1 MDGAPHRCAGEPLM
15 TISRNARLLLASL
28 LGVGLAFIYVPLTVV
43 IINSFNSSRT
53 FSWPPSDFTT
63 KWWAKAIENTGVR
76 EALRWSLLAGL
87 SATLIALL
95 LGTALA
101 FAVSRYDFFGKEVIS
116 LLVVLPISLPGIV
129 TGIALN
135 SAFTKQ
141 LGMSTGLLTVVIG
154 HATFCIVVVYNNAVA
169 RLRRMGTSLQE
180 ASMDL
185 GANGF
190 TTFRLITLP
199 NMASALLAGALL
211 AFGLSFDEIVVTTF
225 TAGPGIQTLP
235 IWIYNNLFRPN
246 QAPIVN
252 VVAATLV
259 VLSIIPI
266 YLSQRLSS
274 DSSSGGR
281 F

>member
-1 MDGAPHRCAGEPLM
+1 MNL
-15 TISRNARLLLASL
+15 SRTARLVLASL
-28 LGVGLAFIYVPLTVV
+28 MGIGLAFIYVPLAVV
-43 IINSFNSSRT
+43 VINSFNASKT
-53 FSWPPSDFTT
+53 FSWPPQEFTT
-63 KWWAKAIENTGVR
+63 EWWVKAIDNPGVR
-76 EALRWSLLAGL
+76 DALRWSIIAGALA
-87 SATLIALL
+87 TTIALI
-95 LGTALA
+95 LGTSLA
-101 FAVSRYDFFGKEVIS
+101 FAVSRYQFFGREVIS

-129 TGIALN
+129 TGLALN
-135 SAFTKQ
+135 SAFTRQ
-141 LGMSTGLLTVVIG
+141 LGISTGLLTVVIG
-154 HATFCIVVVYNNAVA
+154 HATFCIVIVYNNALA
-169 RLRRMGTSLQE
+169 RLRRLGTSLQE

-185 GANGF
+185 GADGI

-199 NMASALLAGALL
+199 NLASALFAGGLL

-259 VLSIIPI
+259 VISIIPI
-266 YLSQRLSS
+266 YLSQRLSQETT
-274 DSSSGGR
+274 SGGR

>member
-1 MDGAPHRCAGEPLM
+1 MVL
-15 TISRNARLLLASL
+15 SRPARLLLASL
-28 LGVGLAFIYVPLTVV
+28 LGIGLAFIYVPLSVV
-43 IINSFNSSRT
+43 VINSFNASRT
-53 FSWPPSDFTT
+53 FSWPPQNFTT
-63 KWWAKAIENTGVR
+63 QWWSKAIDNPGVR
-76 EALRWSLLAGL
+76 EALKWSFFAGALA
-87 SATLIALL
+87 TTIALI
-95 LGTALA
+95 LGTCLA
-101 FAVSRYDFFGKEVIS
+101 FAVSRYQFFGREVIS

-129 TGIALN
+129 TGLALN
-135 SAFTKQ
+135 SAFTRQ
-141 LGMSTGLLTVVIG
+141 LGISTGLLTVVVG
-154 HATFCIVVVYNNAVA
+154 HATFCIVIVYNNALA

-199 NMASALLAGALL
+199 NLASALFAGGLL

-266 YLSQRLSS
+266 YLSQRLSQES
-274 DSSSGGR
+274 TSGGR

>member
-1 MDGAPHRCAGEPLM
+1 MNLTKR
-15 TISRNARLLLASL
+15 SRLILASF
-28 LGVGLAFIYVPLTVV
+28 LGAGLSFIYIPLIVV
-43 IINSFNSSRT
+43 VINSFNASKT
-53 FSWPPSDFTT
+53 FSWPPDKFTT
-63 KWWAKAIENTGVR
+63 VWWSKAIDNPGVR
-76 EALRWSLLAGL
+76 EALKWSLLAGAL
-87 SATLIALL
+87 ATTIALI
-95 LGTALA
+95 LGTSLA
-101 FAVSRYDFFGKEVIS
+101 FAVSRYNFFGREVIS

-129 TGIALN
+129 TGLALN
-135 SAFTKQ
+135 SAFTRQ
-141 LGMSTGLLTVVIG
+141 LGISTGLLTVVIG
-154 HATFCIVVVYNNAVA
+154 HATFCIVIVYNNALA

-185 GANGF
+185 GASGF

-199 NMASALLAGALL
+199 NLASALFAGGLL

-259 VLSIIPI
+259 VISIIPI
-266 YLSQRLSS
+266 YLSQRLSQES
-274 DSSSGGR
+274 TTGGR

>member
-1 MDGAPHRCAGEPLM
+1 MSLM
-15 TISRNARLLLASL
+15 GI
-28 LGVGLAFIYVPLTVV
+28 GLAFIYVPLSVV
-43 IINSFNSSRT
+43 VINSFNSSRT
-53 FSWPPSDFTT
+53 FSWPPSSFTT
-63 KWWAKAIENTGVR
+63 EWWSKAISNTGVR
-76 EALRWSLLAGL
+76 KALSWSLAAGF
-87 SATLIALL
+87 SATFIALL
-95 LGTALA
+95 LGTSLA
-101 FAVSRYDFFGKEVIS
+101 FAVSRYNFFGKDIIS
-116 LLVVLPISLPGIV
+116 LLVVLPISLPGVV
-129 TGIALN
+129 TGIALSN
-135 SAFTKQ
+135 AFNQ
-141 LGMSTGLLTVVIG
+141 QIGLSTGLLTIVIG
-154 HATFCIVVVYNNAVA
+154 HATFCIVVVYNNALA

-185 GANGF
+185 GANGI

-199 NMASALLAGALL
+199 NLASALFAGGLL

-259 VLSIIPI
+259 VVSVIPI
-266 YLSQRLSS
+266 YLSQRLSH
-274 DSSSGGR
+274 DSTSGGR

>member
-1 MDGAPHRCAGEPLM
+1 MGSPPNRSADELM
-15 TISRNARLLLASL
+15 TISRFTRYALISL
-28 LGVGLAFIYVPLTVV
+28 MGVGLAFIYIPLTVV
-43 IINSFNSSRT
+43 VINSFNVSRT
-53 FSWPPSDFTT
+53 FSWPPKDLTT
-63 KWWAKAIENTGVR
+63 QWWSKAIENTGVR
-76 EALRWSLLAGL
+76 EALKWSFTAGIAAAGL
-87 SATLIALL
+87 ALV
-95 LGTALA
+95 LGTCIA
-101 FAVSRYDFFGKEVIS
+101 FAVSKYSFFGRETIS

-135 SAFTKQ
+135 NAFTQ
-141 LGMSTGLLTVVIG
+141 DLGISTGMFTIIVG
-154 HATFCIVVVYNNAVA
+154 HTTFCIVVVYNNVIA
-169 RLRRMGTSLQE
+169 RLKRIGGSLQE

-185 GANGF
+185 GANGI

-199 NMASALLAGALL
+199 NIAGSLFAGVIL

-252 VVAATLV
+252 VVAATLI
-259 VLSIIPI
+259 LFSLLPI
-266 YLSQRLSS
+266 YLSQKLSGES
-274 DSSSGGR
+274 NTGGR

>member
-1 MDGAPHRCAGEPLM
+1 M
-15 TISRNARLLLASL
+15 TISRSGRLALSAL
-28 LGVGLAFIYVPLTVV
+28 LGVGLAFIYVPLMVV
-43 IINSFNSSRT
+43 IINSFNASRT
-53 FSWPPSDFTT
+53 FSWPPSELTT

-76 EALRWSLLAGL
+76 EALEWSIIAGL

-101 FAVSRYDFFGKEVIS
+101 FAVSRYEFFGRDVIS
-116 LLVVLPISLPGIV
+116 LLVVLPISLPGVV

-135 SAFTKQ
+135 NAFTKQ
-141 LGMSTGLLTVVIG
+141 LGMSTGLMTVVIG
-154 HATFCIVVVYNNAVA
+154 HATFCIVVVYNNALA

-185 GANGF
+185 GANGI
-190 TTFRLITLP
+190 TTFRFVTLP
-199 NMASALLAGALL
+199 NMASALLAGGLL

-225 TAGPGIQTLP
+225 TAVPGIQTLP
-235 IWIYNNLFRPN
+235 LWIYNILFRPN

-259 VLSIIPI
+259 VLSIVPI

-274 DSSSGGR
+274 DSSTGGR

>member
-1 MDGAPHRCAGEPLM
+1 MALM
-15 TISRNARLLLASL
+15 
-28 LGVGLAFIYVPLTVV
+28 GVGLAFIYIPLSVV
-43 IINSFNSSRT
+43 VINSFNASRT
-53 FSWPPSDFTT
+53 FSWPPSSFTT
-63 KWWAKAIENTGVR
+63 QWWSKAVENTGVR
-76 EALRWSLLAGL
+76 EALKWSLFAGL
-87 SATLIALL
+87 SATFIALL
-95 LGTALA
+95 LGTTLA
-101 FAVSRYDFFGKEVIS
+101 FAVSRYSFFGREVIS
-116 LLVVLPISLPGIV
+116 LLVVLPISLPGVV

-135 SAFTKQ
+135 NAFTKQ

-154 HATFCIVVVYNNAVA
+154 HATFCIVIVYNNAIA

-185 GANGF
+185 GANGI

-199 NMASALLAGALL
+199 NLASALFAGGLL

-266 YLSQRLSS
+266 YLSQRLSQ
-274 DSSSGGR
+274 DTTSGGR

>member
-1 MDGAPHRCAGEPLM
+1 M

-28 LGVGLAFIYVPLTVV
+28 LGVGLAFIYVPLSVV
-43 IINSFNSSRT
+43 IINSFNASKT
-53 FSWPPSDFTT
+53 FSWPPSHSTT
-63 KWWAKAIENTGVR
+63 MWWSKAIENTGVR
-76 EALRWSLLAGL
+76 EALKWSIFAGL
-87 SATLIALL
+87 SATAIALI
-95 LGTALA
+95 LGTCLA
-101 FAVSRYDFFGKEVIS
+101 FAVSRYQFFGREVIS
-116 LLVVLPISLPGIV
+116 LLVVLPISLPGVV

-135 SAFTKQ
+135 NAFTKQ

-154 HATFCIVVVYNNAVA
+154 HATFCIVIVYNNAIA

-185 GANGF
+185 GANGI

-199 NMASALLAGALL
+199 NLASALFAGGLL

-259 VLSIIPI
+259 VLSIVPI
-266 YLSQRLSS
+266 YLSQRLSQ
-274 DSSSGGR
+274 DTTTGGR

>member
-1 MDGAPHRCAGEPLM
+1 M
-15 TISRNARLLLASL
+15 TISRGARYLLTSL
-28 LGVGLAFIYVPLTVV
+28 MGVGLAFIYIPLTVV
-43 IINSFNSSRT
+43 IINSFNASRT
-53 FSWPPSDFTT
+53 FSWPPSEYTT
-63 KWWAKAIENTGVR
+63 LWWSKAIDNPGVR
-76 EALRWSLLAGL
+76 EALRWSVLAGFL
-87 SATLIALL
+87 ATAIALI
-95 LGTALA
+95 LGTCLA
-101 FAVSRYDFFGKEVIS
+101 FAVSRYQFFGREVIS

-129 TGIALN
+129 TGLALN
-135 SAFTKQ
+135 SAFTRQ
-141 LGMSTGLLTVVIG
+141 LGISTGLLTVVVG
-154 HATFCIVVVYNNAVA
+154 HATFCIVIVYNNALA

-185 GANGF
+185 GASGF

-199 NMASALLAGALL
+199 NLASALFAGALL

-259 VLSIIPI
+259 VISIIPI
-266 YLSQRLSS
+266 YLSQKLSQ
-274 DSSSGGR
+274 DSTSGGR
-281 F
+281 I

>member
-1 MDGAPHRCAGEPLM
+1 M
-15 TISRNARLLLASL
+15 TISRYARLTLAGL
-28 LGVGLAFIYVPLTVV
+28 LGIGIAFIYVPLMVV
-43 IINSFNSSRT
+43 VINSFNASRT
-53 FSWPPSDFTT
+53 FSWPPSELTT
-63 KWWAKAIENTGVR
+63 KWWAKAIDNTGVR
-76 EALRWSLLAGL
+76 EALKWSIFAGLLA
-87 SATLIALL
+87 TVIALI
-95 LGTALA
+95 LGTVLA
-101 FAVSRYDFFGKEVIS
+101 FAVSRYEFFGKNTIS

-135 SAFTKQ
+135 NAFTKQ
-141 LGMSTGLLTVVIG
+141 LGMSTGLMTVVIG

-169 RLRRMGTSLQE
+169 RLRRMGTSIQE

-185 GANGF
+185 GANGI

-199 NMASALLAGALL
+199 NLASALLAGGLL

-252 VVAATLV
+252 VVAASLV
-259 VLSIIPI
+259 FISIVPI

-274 DSSSGGR
+274 DSASGGR

>member
-1 MDGAPHRCAGEPLM
+1 MDGAANWRISEPVM
-15 TISRNARLLLASL
+15 TISRNARLALASL
-28 LGVGLAFIYVPLTVV
+28 LGVGLAFIYVPLLVV

-53 FSWPPSDFTT
+53 FSWPPTELTT

-76 EALRWSLLAGL
+76 EALKWSVLAGL
-87 SATLIALL
+87 SATVIALI
-95 LGTALA
+95 LGTCLA
-101 FAVSRYDFFGKEVIS
+101 FAVSRYEFFGREVIS

-141 LGMSTGLLTVVIG
+141 LGMSTGLITVVIG

-199 NMASALLAGALL
+199 NMASALFAGGLL

-266 YLSQRLSS
+266 YLSQRLST

>member
-1 MDGAPHRCAGEPLM
+1 M
-15 TISRNARLLLASL
+15 
-28 LGVGLAFIYVPLTVV
+28 
-43 IINSFNSSRT
+43 
-53 FSWPPSDFTT
+53 
-63 KWWAKAIENTGVR
+63 WWSKAIENTGVR
-76 EALRWSLLAGL
+76 EALKWSVLAGL
-87 SATLIALL
+87 SATAIALI
-95 LGTALA
+95 LGTCLA
-101 FAVSRYDFFGKEVIS
+101 FAVSRYQFFGREVIS
-116 LLVVLPISLPGIV
+116 LLVVLPISLPGVV

-135 SAFTKQ
+135 NTFTKQ

-154 HATFCIVVVYNNAVA
+154 HATFCIVIVYNNAIA

-185 GANGF
+185 GANGI

-199 NMASALLAGALL
+199 NLASALFAGGLL

-259 VLSIIPI
+259 VLSIVPI
-266 YLSQRLSS
+266 YLSQRLSQ
-274 DSSSGGR
+274 DTTTGGR

>member
-1 MDGAPHRCAGEPLM
+1 M
-15 TISRNARLLLASL
+15 TISARARYVLVSL
-28 LGVGLAFIYVPLTVV
+28 MGVGLAFIYVPLSVV
-43 IINSFNSSRT
+43 IVNSFNSSKT
-53 FSWPPSDFTT
+53 FSWPPTQFTL
-63 KWWAKAIENTGVR
+63 KWWDKAIANIGVR
-76 EALRWSLLAGL
+76 KALATSLTAGLLA
-87 SATLIALL
+87 TTIALL
-95 LGTALA
+95 LGTSLA
-101 FAVSRYDFFGKEVIS
+101 FAVSRYNFFGKEVIS
-116 LLVVLPISLPGIV
+116 LLVVLPISLPGVV
-129 TGIALN
+129 TGIALSN
-135 SAFTKQ
+135 AFTQQ
-141 LGMSTGLLTVVIG
+141 LGISTGMLTVIIG
-154 HATFCIVVVYNNAVA
+154 HATFCIVVVYNNALA

-185 GANGF
+185 GANGI

-199 NMASALLAGALL
+199 NLASALFAGGLL

-259 VLSIIPI
+259 VVSVIPI
-266 YLSQRLSS
+266 YLSQRLSH
-274 DSSSGGR
+274 DSTSGGR

>member
-1 MDGAPHRCAGEPLM
+1 M
-15 TISRNARLLLASL
+15 TFSTTTRRVLLAFMAA
-28 LGVGLAFIYVPLTVV
+28 GLTFIYLPLTVV
-43 IINSFNSSRT
+43 VINSFNVSRT
-53 FSWPPSDFTT
+53 FSWPPKNFTME
-63 KWWAKAIENTGVR
+63 WWAKAATNSGVR
-76 EALRWSLLAGL
+76 EALRWSVLAGA
-87 SATLIALL
+87 SAAALALI
-95 LGTALA
+95 LGTCIA
-101 FAVSRYDFFGKEVIS
+101 FAVSRYRFFGRETLS
-116 LLVVLPISLPGIV
+116 LLVVLPISLPGII

-135 SAFTKQ
+135 NAFTQ
-141 LGMSTGLLTVVIG
+141 VLGISTGLFTIIVG
-154 HATFCIVVVYNNAVA
+154 HTTFCIVVVYNNVLA
-169 RLRRMGTSLQE
+169 RLRRLGGSLQE

-199 NMASALLAGALL
+199 NLLSALFAAAIL

-252 VVAATLV
+252 VVAATLILV
-259 VLSIIPI
+259 SILPI
-266 YLSQRLSS
+266 YLSQKLSS
-274 DSSSGGR
+274 DTNNSGR

>member
-1 MDGAPHRCAGEPLM
+1 MG
-15 TISRNARLLLASL
+15 I
-28 LGVGLAFIYVPLTVV
+28 GLAFIYVPLSVV
-43 IINSFNSSRT
+43 VINSFNSSRT
-53 FSWPPSDFTT
+53 FSWPPSSFTT
-63 KWWAKAIENTGVR
+63 EWWSKAISNTGVR
-76 EALRWSLLAGL
+76 KALSWSLAAGF
-87 SATLIALL
+87 SATFIALL
-95 LGTALA
+95 LGTSLA
-101 FAVSRYDFFGKEVIS
+101 FAVSRYNFFGKDIIS
-116 LLVVLPISLPGIV
+116 LLVVLPISLPGVV
-129 TGIALN
+129 TGIALSN
-135 SAFTKQ
+135 AFNQQ
-141 LGMSTGLLTVVIG
+141 LGLSTGLLTIVIG
-154 HATFCIVVVYNNAVA
+154 HATFCIVVVYNNALA

-185 GANGF
+185 GANGI

-199 NMASALLAGALL
+199 NLASALFAGALL

-259 VLSIIPI
+259 VVSVIPI
-266 YLSQRLSS
+266 YLSQRLSQ
-274 DSSSGGR
+274 DSTSGGR

>member
-1 MDGAPHRCAGEPLM
+1 MNL
-15 TISRNARLLLASL
+15 SRTARLVLASL
-28 LGVGLAFIYVPLTVV
+28 MGIGLAFIYVPLAVV
-43 IINSFNSSRT
+43 VINSFNASKT
-53 FSWPPSDFTT
+53 FSWPPQEFTT
-63 KWWAKAIENTGVR
+63 EWWVKAIDNPGVR
-76 EALRWSLLAGL
+76 DALRWSLIAGALA
-87 SATLIALL
+87 TTIALI
-95 LGTALA
+95 LGTSLA
-101 FAVSRYDFFGKEVIS
+101 FAVSRYQFFGREVIS

-129 TGIALN
+129 TGLALN
-135 SAFTKQ
+135 SAFTRQ
-141 LGMSTGLLTVVIG
+141 LGISTGLLTVVIG
-154 HATFCIVVVYNNAVA
+154 HATFCIVIVYNNALA
-169 RLRRMGTSLQE
+169 RLRRLGTSLQE

-185 GANGF
+185 GADGI

-199 NMASALLAGALL
+199 ILASALFAGCLL

-259 VLSIIPI
+259 VISIIPI
-266 YLSQRLSS
+266 YLSQRLSQETT
-274 DSSSGGR
+274 SGGR

>member
-1 MDGAPHRCAGEPLM
+1 MTLSKQARYTLIALM
-15 TISRNARLLLASL
+15 
-28 LGVGLAFIYVPLTVV
+28 GVGLAFIYVPLSVV
-43 IINSFNSSRT
+43 IINSFNASKT
-53 FSWPPSDFTT
+53 FSWPPSSFTT
-63 KWWAKAIENTGVR
+63 IWWSKAIENTGVR
-76 EALRWSLLAGL
+76 EALKWSIFAGL
-87 SATLIALL
+87 FATAIALL
-95 LGTALA
+95 LGTSLA
-101 FAVSRYDFFGKEVIS
+101 FAVSRYNFFGREVIS
-116 LLVVLPISLPGIV
+116 LLVVLPISLPGVV

-135 SAFTKQ
+135 NAFTKQ

-154 HATFCIVVVYNNAVA
+154 HATFCIVIVYNNAIA

-185 GANGF
+185 GANGI

-199 NMASALLAGALL
+199 NLASALFAGGLL

-235 IWIYNNLFRPN
+235 MWIYNNLFRPN

-266 YLSQRLSS
+266 YLSQRLSQ
-274 DSSSGGR
+274 DTTSGGR

>member
-1 MDGAPHRCAGEPLM
+1 MNL
-15 TISRNARLLLASL
+15 SRTARLILTSL
-28 LGVGLAFIYVPLTVV
+28 MGIGLAFIYIPLAVV
-43 IINSFNSSRT
+43 VINSFNASRT
-53 FSWPPSDFTT
+53 FSWPPQDFTT
-63 KWWAKAIENTGVR
+63 EWWVKAIDNPGVR
-76 EALRWSLLAGL
+76 DALRWSLLAGAL
-87 SATLIALL
+87 ATTIALI
-95 LGTALA
+95 LGTSLA
-101 FAVSRYDFFGKEVIS
+101 FAVSRYQFFGREVIS

-129 TGIALN
+129 TGLALN
-135 SAFTKQ
+135 SAFTRQ
-141 LGMSTGLLTVVIG
+141 LGISTGLLTVVIG
-154 HATFCIVVVYNNAVA
+154 HATFCIVIVYNNALA
-169 RLRRMGTSLQE
+169 RIRRIGTSLQE

-185 GANGF
+185 GADGI

-199 NMASALLAGALL
+199 NLASALFAGGLL

-259 VLSIIPI
+259 VISIIPI
-266 YLSQRLSS
+266 YLSQRLSQES
-274 DSSSGGR
+274 TSGGR

>member
-1 MDGAPHRCAGEPLM
+1 MALM
-15 TISRNARLLLASL
+15 
-28 LGVGLAFIYVPLTVV
+28 GVGLAFIYIPLSVV
-43 IINSFNSSRT
+43 VINSFNASKT
-53 FSWPPSDFTT
+53 FSWPPSSFTT
-63 KWWAKAIENTGVR
+63 LWWSSAVENTGVR
-76 EALRWSLLAGL
+76 EALTWSLLAGL
-87 SATLIALL
+87 AATFIALL
-95 LGTALA
+95 LGTTLA
-101 FAVSRYDFFGKEVIS
+101 FAVSRYSFFGREVIS
-116 LLVVLPISLPGIV
+116 LLVVLPISLPGVV

-135 SAFTKQ
+135 NAFTKQ

-154 HATFCIVVVYNNAVA
+154 HATFCIVIVYNNAIA

-185 GANGF
+185 GANGI
-190 TTFRLITLP
+190 TTFHLITLP
-199 NMASALLAGALL
+199 NLASALFAGGLL

-225 TAGPGIQTLP
+225 TAGPGIETLP
-235 IWIYNNLFRPN
+235 MWIYNNLFRPN

-266 YLSQRLSS
+266 YLSQRLSQ
-274 DSSSGGR
+274 DSTSGGR